1 MNVKCQVFTPSDYV
15 QKLLDS
21 VGYIKDLYGKKVLE
35 NSCGDGNILVEVVHR
50 YISDCKNR
58 GMSRK
63 TISNGLA
70 RDIVAFEIDD
80 KIHKK
85 CLENLNSVINQEKIP
100 SVSWQV
106 INEDFLLNESKM
118 TFDYIIGNPPYLT
131 YSDMDKKD
139 QIILNKGFVSCKKG
153 KFDYC
158 YAFIEKSLGLLSQTG
173 KMAYLVPSS
182 IFKTVFGCELRK
194 IMLPYITEIQDFTQE
209 QVFDTALVKSAIV
222 VFEAN
227 NSKQSIL
234 YIDSSINGKDNIDK
248 FALKD
253 KWVFKSIDE
262 GKRRFGDY
270 YKVSHAVATLLNDA
284 FVLKNYKIDKK
295 GNYLCGKHVIEKDLV
310 REAATPK
317 NLRAGKVGKI
327 IFPYTYDDNGIVKYD
342 EDEIMR
348 MFPGAYA
355 YLSSFKNRLEKRKS
369 DKKAR
374 WFEYGRSQALSNLN
388 REKCLIS
395 TVVSSEFKVYK
406 ISSECI
412 PYAGMY
418 IIPKKNKSKYNLDY
432 AINTLN
438 TKRFLKYV
446 DGIGVHIN
454 GNALRI
460 TSKDIENYMF

>member
-1 MNVKCQVFTPSDYV
+1 MNEKCQVFTPSDYV

-21 VGYIKDLYGKKVLE
+21 VGYRKDLYGKKVLE

-50 YISDCKNR
+50 YIADCKNK

-63 TISNGLA
+63 IISDGLA
-70 RDIVAFEIDD
+70 RDITAFEIDER
-80 KIHKK
+80 IHKN
-85 CLENLNSVINQEKIP
+85 CLDNLNDVIKKQKIP
-100 SVSWQV
+100 NVSWQV
-106 INEDFLLNESKM
+106 FNEDFLLNKSKL

-139 QIILNKGFVSCKKG
+139 QIALNKGYISCKKG

-182 IFKTVFGCELRK
+182 IFKTVFGFELRK
-194 IMLPYITEIQDFTQE
+194 IMLPHITEIQDFTQE

-222 VFEAN
+222 VFEAD
-227 NSKQSIL
+227 NSKQNIL
-234 YIDSSINGKDNIDK
+234 YIDTSINGKESINK
-248 FALKD
+248 MELKE

-262 GKRRFGDY
+262 GERRFGDY

-284 FVLKNYKIDKK
+284 FVLKDYKIDKK
-295 GNYLCGKHVIEKDLV
+295 GNYLCGKYVIEKEIV

-317 NLRAGKVGKI
+317 KLRAGKIGKI
-327 IFPYTYDDNGIVKYD
+327 IFPYTYDDEGIVKYE
-342 EDEIMR
+342 EDEISR
-348 MFPGAYA
+348 KFPGAYA
-355 YLSSFKNRLEKRKS
+355 YLSSFKKRLERRKS
-369 DKKAR
+369 DKNAR

-395 TVVSSEFKVYK
+395 TVVSSDFKVYK

-418 IIPKKNKSKYNLDY
+418 IIPKKSESEYNLDY
-432 AINTLN
+432 AIKTLN
-438 TKRFLKYV
+438 SEGFLKYV